1 MCTESIENE
10 RIPLITKRPACENDV
25 DGEFT
30 IDWIIC
36 FPKST
41 KEFWGDTDD
50 CYLREMNWLYVKSY
64 SYVKSGEVITVASTD
79 TYPIFARKC
88 FYETEND
95 FTENFFFKI
104 YEPYANKQYR
114 YRYIGNLEERPQ
126 RYINGLYELKKEYL
140 KYNRG
145 DGKNSKVNAA
155 AFCTGEKQ
163 AMLLT
168 YLGIM
173 PLWFNSETYKVNK
186 KEVNEIRQYV
196 RNLYFIPKMVLID
209 MNTFEEEMALLSLI

>member
-10 RIPLITKRPACENDV
+10 RMPLITKRPACENDV
-25 DGEFT
+25 DGKFT

-36 FPKST
+36 FPKSA

-50 CYLREMNWLYVKSY
+50 YYLREMNWLYVKSY

-88 FYETEND
+88 YYETEND

-163 AMLLT
+163 AMLLKH
-168 YLGIM
+168 LDIM
-173 PLWFNSETYKVNK
+173 PLWFNSETYKVNQ
-186 KEVNEIRQYV
+186 KEINEIRQYV

-209 MNTFEEEMALLSLI
+209 MDTFEGEMALRSI